1 MKFMNQVRS
10 YGARAAALATAPAAL
25 LVGSLV
31 QAADESGIT
40 TTEVTAVIS
49 DAKAKGLVI
58 ALAVL
63 ILVVTF
69 AIVKKVRSAT

>member
-10 YGARAAALATAPAAL
+10 YGARAAAFATLPASL

-40 TTEVTAVIS
+40 TTEVVAVVA
-49 DAKAKGLVI
+49 DGKAKGLVI
-58 ALAVL
+58 ALAVFIM
-63 ILVVTF
+63 ILTF
-69 AIVKKVRSAT
+69 AIVKKVRSAA